1 MRKRVVDERKEAR
14 NRRRISIQAQRI
26 LNLFDED
33 EYNNMDDERKKAR
46 KRRRESKKRINT
58 LKKQEEFREWNHN
71 RWLSTVEKI
80 HELLKFEKE
89 MREKYINCG
98 YPNPDEHAKLVELDR
113 AKKFNESYVKWQR
126 LKKSNEI
133 ENGSDSA
140 SDLSLCNE
148 IENDENDENVLDSSL
163 CNEIGNDSDSIS
175 SLSD

>member
-1 MRKRVVDERKEAR
+1 
-14 NRRRISIQAQRI
+14 
-26 LNLFDED
+26 
-33 EYNNMDDERKKAR
+33 
-46 KRRRESKKRINT
+46 
-58 LKKQEEFREWNHN
+58 
-71 RWLSTVEKI
+71 
-80 HELLKFEKE
+80 

-148 IENDENDENVLDSSL
+148 IENDENDENVLDSSPCNEIDYVL
-163 CNEIGNDSDSIS
+163 DLSPCNEIGNDSDSIS